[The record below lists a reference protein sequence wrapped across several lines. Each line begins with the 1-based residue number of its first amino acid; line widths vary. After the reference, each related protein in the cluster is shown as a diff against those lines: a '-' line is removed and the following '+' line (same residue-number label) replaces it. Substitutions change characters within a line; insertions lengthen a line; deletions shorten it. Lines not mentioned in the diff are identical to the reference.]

1 MITGTAALTFW
12 VVTIVNDFA
21 NIEITNTWIDNSKLC
36 FNANIQVQFGE
47 DRSEGW
53 VIELKSSAEL
63 SSLTTSHANI
73 QNRTEDG
80 LLYVLTNMPWNAQM
94 TAETTLEV
102 PFIACTLEKE
112 INPQLT
118 VVFQR
123 KKEIC
128 LKVDPPS
135 DVKSMQVSNV
145 LENQWNSG
153 FQAYL
158 NITPPETIPDGWKI
172 YLTFS
177 KPLSSLDVSNA
188 VVVPLQSN
196 IYTLENYDW
205 NREILKGSSLQIHY
219 IGNKA
224 TPTDPIPCTE
234 AIFTW
239 KEIKEETITTPKP
252 WITTVIT
259 EFKPSSPTLTTLQHT
274 SKTTEP
280 PTTPY
285 SYPSATISTVTPG
298 EPNATSL
305 PPSCAPYNY
314 NEVLQK
320 SILFYEAQRSGKLP
334 ENNRIAWRGDSALGD
349 RGNGGEDLTGGW
361 YDAGDF
367 VKFGF
372 PMAFSTTLLSWGI
385 IEFPESYS
393 SSRQMENVLNS
404 IKWPLDYFIK
414 AHVNADQFYG
424 QVNTYN
430 NVFWRDGMKKQ

>member
-21 NIEITNTWIDNSKLC
+21 NIEISNTWIDNSKLC

-47 DRSEGW
+47 DDSEGW

-80 LLYVLTNMPWNAQM
+80 LLYVLTNIPWNAQM

-102 PFIACTLEKE
+102 PFVACTRETE
-112 INPQLT
+112 RNPQIT

-123 KKEIC
+123 KEEIC

-177 KPLSSLDVSNA
+177 KPLFSLDVPHA

-196 IYTLENYDW
+196 IYIPWKTMIGTEKF
-205 NREILKGSSLQIHY
+205 LKVHPFKS
-219 IGNKA
+219 
-224 TPTDPIPCTE
+224 
-234 AIFTW
+234 
-239 KEIKEETITTPKP
+239 TI
-252 WITTVIT
+252 
-259 EFKPSSPTLTTLQHT
+259 
-274 SKTTEP
+274 
-280 PTTPY
+280 
-285 SYPSATISTVTPG
+285 
-298 EPNATSL
+298 
-305 PPSCAPYNY
+305 
-314 NEVLQK
+314 
-320 SILFYEAQRSGKLP
+320 
-334 ENNRIAWRGDSALGD
+334 
-349 RGNGGEDLTGGW
+349 
-361 YDAGDF
+361 
-367 VKFGF
+367 
-372 PMAFSTTLLSWGI
+372 
-385 IEFPESYS
+385 
-393 SSRQMENVLNS
+393 
-404 IKWPLDYFIK
+404 
-414 AHVNADQFYG
+414 
-424 QVNTYN
+424 
-430 NVFWRDGMKKQ
+430 

>member
-12 VVTIVNDFA
+12 VVTIVNDIA
-21 NIEITNTWIDNSKLC
+21 NIDITNTWIDNSKLC
-36 FNANIQVQFGE
+36 FNGNIQVQFGE
-47 DRSEGW
+47 DGSEGW
-53 VIELKSSAEL
+53 VIELKSSGEL

-102 PFIACTLEKE
+102 PFIACSTVETE
-112 INPQLT
+112 RNPQLT

-128 LKVDPPS
+128 LKVDPPA
-135 DVKSMQVSNV
+135 DVKSIQLSNV
-145 LENQWNSG
+145 FLKFWNTG
-153 FQAYL
+153 FQAYI
-158 NITPPETIPDGWKI
+158 NIKPPETIPDGWKI

-177 KPLSSLDVSNA
+177 RSLFFLDVPHA

-219 IGNKA
+219 SANKA

-252 WITTVIT
+252 LITTVT
-259 EFKPSSPTLTTLQHT
+259 PEFKTSSPTSTTLQHT
-274 SKTTEP
+274 GETTEA

-285 SYPSATISTVTPG
+285 SYPSTTSSTVTPA
-298 EPNATSL
+298 EPDTTSL
-305 PPSCAPYNY
+305 PQSCAAYNY

-349 RGNGGEDLTGGW
+349 KGNGGEDLTGGW

-393 SSRQMENVLNS
+393 SSGQMQNVLNS

-414 AHVNADQFYG
+414 AHVNADEFYG
-424 QVNTYN
+424 QVNKYL
-430 NVFWRDGMKKQ
+430 